1 MNPRAGR
8 VQSSSQPLYP
18 TAALVGYKIALFRRK
33 CKSVFEKSSP
43 NRAKIRYFVTTH
55 KIESF
60 DLAKVI
66 KQALLRWKLLAKRR
80 ADEKNH

>member
-1 MNPRAGR
+1 

-33 CKSVFEKSSP
+33 CKSFFEKSSP

-80 ADEKNH
+80 ADEKND